1 MDQSKPLPRRK
12 RAKDTLLGGEDMSK
26 SGGVQFTPGP
36 WVVHTFTISGKE
48 KLEVLDATGTNACV
62 QANAHLIAAAPA
74 MYEALGELIAY
85 LRNNVA
91 DEALDN
97 WAPVLKA
104 AYALA
109 QAEGSKP

>member
-1 MDQSKPLPRRK
+1 
-12 RAKDTLLGGEDMSK
+12 MSTPK
-26 SGGVQFTPGP
+26 HTPGP

-74 MYEALGELIAY
+74 MYEALKELVTY
-85 LRNNVA
+85 LQDHVE
-91 DEALDN
+91 DGVLDN

-109 QAEGSKP
+109 QAEVKP